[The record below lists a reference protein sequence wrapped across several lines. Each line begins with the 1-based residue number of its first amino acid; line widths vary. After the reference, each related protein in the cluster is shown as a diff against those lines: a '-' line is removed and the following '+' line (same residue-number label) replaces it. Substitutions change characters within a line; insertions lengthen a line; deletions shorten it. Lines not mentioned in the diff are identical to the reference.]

1 MSADNSNK
9 RKKSSVKKEAEDEH
23 QHRDKK
29 PTISAKPKPSA
40 SKRTT
45 GGKSTAGLH
54 LPQGYGSVTSLNS
67 FGRRGLCVVL
77 RKTPF
82 DEAEFR
88 QSLEKSPGFLTA
100 NDKGTHGLRLPM
112 TSDALAVVD
121 AAFDTLADRL
131 IAGALFS
138 HAILDSKGVGIDNN
152 TGLFVHPEE
161 HAAQGK
167 TLSEKSAY
175 LIKTR
180 NLSLAAHAIEEA
192 RGLLGDVKMPE
203 DTRPIMVMFHER
215 ASDASAASASKK
227 KTKAKKGKTS
237 GGGVSVAE
245 ANINKVLKDYNIK
258 A

>member
-1 MSADNSNK
+1 MSTAHSNK
-9 RKKSSVKKEAEDEH
+9 RKKSVEPVKKESEDKH

-29 PTISAKPKPSA
+29 PTISARAKPPA
-40 SKRTT
+40 SKRT
-45 GGKSTAGLH
+45 SAGHH

-82 DEAEFR
+82 DEAELR

-100 NDKGTHGLRLPM
+100 NDKGAHGLRLPM

-138 HAILDSKGVGIDNN
+138 HAVLHSKGVAVDTN

-161 HAAQGK
+161 QAAQGK
-167 TLSEKSAY
+167 TLAEKSTY

-203 DTRPIMVMFHER
+203 DTRPVMVMFHER
-215 ASDASAASASKK
+215 APDTSAAPASKK
-227 KTKAKKGKTS
+227 KPKAKKGKAP
-237 GGGVSVAE
+237 GGGDVSVAE